1 MQGLS
6 APPVQLVNENKNEN
20 TLQSRTASPMTTF
33 YSVSCA
39 VTRDKMIVT
48 PLSAHQL
55 VMVL

>member
-55 VMVL
+55 